1 MKRKKDAHPSNLFNN
16 AIMEQST
23 GQKHLGIY
31 LDEKL
36 DFNAH
41 IKKKV
46 NEANLFLYRG
56 IDLIKEL

>member
-16 AIMEQST
+16 AVMKQST
-23 GQKHLGIY
+23 SQKHLRIY

-36 DFNAH
+36 NFNAH

>member
-1 MKRKKDAHPSNLFNN
+1 
-16 AIMEQST
+16 MEQST

>member
-16 AIMEQST
+16 AVMEQST
-23 GQKHLGIY
+23 SQKHLRIY

-36 DFNAH
+36 NFNAH
-41 IKKKV
+41 IKRV